1 MALLA
6 IDLTNKQTLDQL
18 QRVFIPLLEEQ
29 ASSCMIV
36 VVGTKLDLVKSKGRE
51 IGASEGRAL
60 AESQHQKHLA
70 KALESNPNT
79 FLQKIDPKELYFET
93 SAKTG
98 DGVSTMFG
106 CVERIL
112 LGQLKQS
119 SNSAT
124 GSAGGA
130 SGKARAGSRLGKPA
144 ENTISLDDER
154 PPSER
159 QGQCC
164 KS

>member
-6 IDLTNKQTLDQL
+6 IDLTNKRTLEQL
-18 QRVFIPLLEEQ
+18 QRVFIPLLEDQ

-51 IGASEGRAL
+51 IGASEGQAL

-70 KALESNPNT
+70 KALELNPNT
-79 FLQKIDPKELYFET
+79 FLQKIDPKDLYFET

-112 LGQLKQS
+112 LAQLKQS
-119 SNSAT
+119 SSTA
-124 GSAGGA
+124 GSAGG
-130 SGKARAGSRLGKPA
+130 SGKARAGSKLGKPA